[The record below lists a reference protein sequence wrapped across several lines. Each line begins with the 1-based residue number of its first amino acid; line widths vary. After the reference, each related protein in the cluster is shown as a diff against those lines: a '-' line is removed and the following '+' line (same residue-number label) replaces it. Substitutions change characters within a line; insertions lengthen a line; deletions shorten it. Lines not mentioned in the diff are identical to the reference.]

1 MFELTGLFGIIL
13 LALDIWALIS
23 IFSSNAS
30 TGAKVL
36 WALLVII
43 LPLLGF
49 ILWLIAGPK
58 SSRAAV

>member
-1 MFELTGLFGIIL
+1 MFELSGLFGIIL

-23 IFSSNAS
+23 IFSSGAS
-30 TGAKVL
+30 TGSKVL

-49 ILWLIAGPK
+49 IIWLVAGPK
-58 SSRAAV
+58 SNRAAV

>member
-1 MFELTGLFGIIL
+1 MFELSGFFGLIL

-23 IFSSNAS
+23 IFSSGAS
-30 TGAKVL
+30 TGSKVL

-49 ILWLIAGPK
+49 IIWLVAGPK
-58 SSRAAV
+58 SSARTV

>member
-1 MFELTGLFGIIL
+1 MFELGGLFGLIL

-23 IFSSNAS
+23 IFSSGAS

-43 LPLLGF
+43 LPLVGF
-49 ILWLIAGPK
+49 IIWLIAGPK